1 MYRDIAQW
9 SSIRNQI
16 LRKGISI
23 RQVVRETG
31 ISRETVRK
39 MLDHPLPQPYG
50 PRSHRYPKL
59 GPHTAS
65 LRRMLQENATLPPSA
80 RLSIKAIYN
89 RIRNEEGFRGSYGS
103 VKDYARLIA
112 SDKNCIWEY
121 AYDLLTSLEKKRA
134 IDFLFLLSRV
144 DPPVISRSRTE
155 RFFRDAGR
163 VISIAPKPD
172 RREQARQAAFEWMRR
187 VLQKEVNSHAIRWEI
202 GDIPDFAAVL
212 DRLYDGRLS
221 DRNRSMAFLANRRG
235 LSRSTV
241 CGFLG
246 INKHTYRKYLRTF
259 ENGGHAGLFAR
270 QTKSTRKYDNEA
282 VKQAVFG
289 LLHEPPSN
297 YGINRTTWIM
307 RDLARVL
314 REKGQPACPD
324 VIRKITK
331 AAGYKWRKAKVVL
344 TSNDPTYTEKLAR
357 IRSILSNLQP
367 DEAFFSIDE
376 YGPFAIT
383 KKPGRILVPPGTQPT
398 VQQWQKSRGCMIIT
412 AALDLPGNQ
421 VTHFYSTKKNTG
433 QMIRMMDILI
443 DRYAEHRKLYLCW
456 DAASW
461 HISEQLFAR
470 IEAHNAAVAN
480 GSGPPVETVPLP
492 ANAQFLNVI
501 ESVFSGM
508 ARASRWTR
516 RRRQST
522 GTLPT
527 ETRTSCSTPDGPEG
541 KSGVRSGSWPTFLR
555 PTTARTPITAEGR

>member
-65 LRRMLQENATLPPSA
+65 LRRMLQENATMPPSA

-187 VLQKEVNSHAIRWEI
+187 HPPE
-202 GDIPDFAAVL
+202 GDQPRRTSSGDRRYPRLRGVL

-221 DRNRSMAFLANRRG
+221 DRNRSMAVLANRRG
-235 LSRSTV
+235 LSSGTV

-246 INKHTYRKYLRTF
+246 INKQTYRKYLRTF
-259 ENGGHAGLFAR
+259 KNGGHAGLFAR
-270 QTKSTRKYDNEA
+270 QTKSTRKFDNEA

-307 RDLARVL
+307 PDLSRVL
-314 REKGQPACPD
+314 RETGQPACPD

-331 AAGYKWRKAKVVL
+331 AAGYRWRKARVVL
-344 TSNDPTYTEKLAR
+344 TSTDPTYIEKLGSHSLHPLGPAAR
-357 IRSILSNLQP
+357 TRLSFRSTNSAPSPSKQARTYSGAAWSSTACPAVAEVARLHDHDGSAGVIRQSGHAFLQHEEEHRRDDPHDGGPDRKVRGSAEALSLLGCGVLAHLRTAIRAHRSSQRSGGQWTRSPGRDGAIAGRRSIPERNRVRLQRHGARNHP
-367 DEAFFSIDE
+367 
-376 YGPFAIT
+376 
-383 KKPGRILVPPGTQPT
+383 
-398 VQQWQKSRGCMIIT
+398 QQ
-412 AALDLPGNQ
+412 
-421 VTHFYSTKKNTG
+421 
-433 QMIRMMDILI
+433 
-443 DRYAEHRKLYLCW
+443 
-456 DAASW
+456 
-461 HISEQLFAR
+461 
-470 IEAHNAAVAN
+470 
-480 GSGPPVETVPLP
+480 
-492 ANAQFLNVI
+492 
-501 ESVFSGM
+501 
-508 ARASRWTR
+508 
-516 RRRQST
+516 
-522 GTLPT
+522 
-527 ETRTSCSTPDGPEG
+527 
-541 KSGVRSGSWPTFLR
+541 
-555 PTTARTPITAEGR
+555 

>member
-39 MLDHPLPQPYG
+39 TLDHPLPQPYG

-65 LRRMLQENATLPPSA
+65 LRRMLQENATMPPSA

-103 VKDYARLIA
+103 VKDYA
-112 SDKNCIWEY
+112 
-121 AYDLLTSLEKKRA
+121 RA

-187 VLQKEVNSHAIRWEI
+187 VLQKEVNSDALRWEI

-221 DRNRSMAFLANRRG
+221 DRNRSMAVLANGRG

-289 LLHEPPSN
+289 LLHEPHSN

-344 TSNDPTYTEKLAR
+344 TSNDPTYMEKLAR
-357 IRSILSNLQP
+357 IRSILSNL
-367 DEAFFSIDE
+367 
-376 YGPFAIT
+376 
-383 KKPGRILVPPGTQPT
+383 
-398 VQQWQKSRGCMIIT
+398 
-412 AALDLPGNQ
+412 
-421 VTHFYSTKKNTG
+421 
-433 QMIRMMDILI
+433 
-443 DRYAEHRKLYLCW
+443 
-456 DAASW
+456 
-461 HISEQLFAR
+461 
-470 IEAHNAAVAN
+470 
-480 GSGPPVETVPLP
+480 
-492 ANAQFLNVI
+492 
-501 ESVFSGM
+501 
-508 ARASRWTR
+508 
-516 RRRQST
+516 
-522 GTLPT
+522 
-527 ETRTSCSTPDGPEG
+527 
-541 KSGVRSGSWPTFLR
+541 
-555 PTTARTPITAEGR
+555 